1 MSERICLNFRPFDTL
16 VFRDSKELTPGGQSD
31 AVFPLPSTFYG
42 ALRAHHLCSHGIAF
56 DKYGEL
62 PNDDETIRLIG
73 QRGSV
78 EAENG
83 FRMLGPIPWDG
94 DRNWYPL
101 PANYFAGGPA
111 GDAGWPVENGVKP
124 LWDID
129 DALRPLAAPLE
140 IETMEKYAWFSEAA
154 LKHFLIGRVDA
165 GRRVPD
171 PPDECDFLTPAA
183 FGESE
188 RRFGHERNRDSLVVK
203 EHMLFSVAHWR
214 YTEDVTHGPAGFS
227 VLVDA
232 AKKEDFPEGDLFLG
246 GKRRLARVTH
256 GTPVSFDD
264 VNEIIKTKLEEKR
277 RFFLYL
283 ATPALFDI
291 GWRPVAISGVE
302 ADLVAAAVGKP
313 RFAGGFDSAR
323 RVPRPG
329 RNAAPAGSVYFYEFK
344 SGATVDVG
352 KLVERF
358 QFNESISD
366 DRKNTGFGVTALG
379 LW

>member
-1 MSERICLNFRPFDTL
+1 MSGRMCLNFRPFDTL
-16 VFRDSKELTPGGQSD
+16 VFRDSKELTPGGQ
-31 AVFPLPSTFYG
+31 ANTVFPLPSTFYG
-42 ALRAHHLCSHGIAF
+42 ALRAHHLCSHEIAF
-56 DKYGEL
+56 DDYGKL
-62 PNDDETIRLIG
+62 SDGDATVHLIG
-73 QRGSV
+73 KRGSE
-78 EAENG
+78 EAANG
-83 FRMLGPIPWDG
+83 FRMLGPFHWDG
-94 DRNWYPL
+94 DRVWYPL

-111 GDAGWPVENGVKP
+111 GDSGWPVENDDTP

-129 DALRPLAAPLE
+129 AALRPIAAPSE
-140 IETMEKYAWFSEAA
+140 SETMEKNAWFSETA
-154 LKHFLIGRVDA
+154 LKHFLIGRVHST
-165 GRRVPD
+165 RESPD
-171 PPDECDFLTPAA
+171 PRIDFQSPAA

-203 EHMLFSVAHWR
+203 EHMLFSVSHWR
-214 YTEDVTHGPAGFS
+214 YTEDVNGGPVGFS
-227 VLVDA
+227 VVVDGA
-232 AKKEDFPEGDLFLG
+232 TKKDFPEGDLFLG

-256 GTPVSFDD
+256 GTPASFAD
-264 VNEIIKTKLEEKR
+264 VNAIIETKLSETH

-283 ATPALFDI
+283 ATPALFRN
-291 GWRPVAISGVE
+291 GWRPEPIKDVE

-313 RFAGGFDSAR
+313 RFAGGFDSAG

-344 SGATVDVG
+344 SDAKVDVG

-366 DRKNTGFGVTALG
+366 YRKNTGFGITALG